1 MLKKWKITGIQTP
14 RQWQGPA
21 GERGD
26 DRRSLPFITSGLA
39 PLAQFQHCSH
49 RENGVARSTWDIQRS
64 DPPGRTLM
72 EGGQVLCG
80 GWFVCA
86 PFEVKGWAYKIA
98 EDDTNMYAFSRVI
111 DC

>member
-1 MLKKWKITGIQTP
+1 
-14 RQWQGPA
+14 
-21 GERGD
+21 
-26 DRRSLPFITSGLA
+26 
-39 PLAQFQHCSH
+39 
-49 RENGVARSTWDIQRS
+49 
-64 DPPGRTLM
+64 M